1 MDTTPELF
9 FPEFDSTAAMW
20 PLAAMI
26 FLMVGVLGGF
36 FLIVAAF
43 MPAISWVQRVLAAVG
58 GLALMA
64 GGIGIFAGSIIESDE
79 REASNAEIRE
89 NRADFIEDRGVRI
102 PDSRW
107 EDLEF
112 PVEKPEEDERYG
124 IAQGEYQ
131 GKIVSVVLAWESGEL
146 KLYKTD
152 GEELTVVSR

>member
-1 MDTTPELF
+1 MDTTSEIF
-9 FPEFDSTAAMW
+9 FPAFDATAAMW

-26 FLMVGVLGGF
+26 FMVVGVMGGMF
-36 FLIVAAF
+36 VGSLALTRGISKISRVIAA
-43 MPAISWVQRVLAAVG
+43 IG

-64 GGIGIFAGSIIESDE
+64 GGVGIFMGAISQSDE
-79 REASNAEIRE
+79 KAASSAEIRE

-107 EDLEF
+107 DDLEF
-112 PVEKPEEDERYG
+112 PTYEPAEDERYG

-131 GKIVSVVLAWESGEL
+131 GKIVSVVLAWEAGEL

-152 GEELTVVSR
+152 GEELTVLSR

>member
-9 FPEFDSTAAMW
+9 FPEFDAVAAMW

-36 FLIVAAF
+36 LLSLVAF
-43 MPAISWVQRVLAAVG
+43 MTVISWVRRVLAAVG

-64 GGIGIFAGSIIESDE
+64 GGIGIFAGSIIESNE
-79 REASNAEIRE
+79 KEASNAAIRE
-89 NRADFIEDRGVRI
+89 NRAAFIEDRGVRI

-112 PVEKPEEDERYG
+112 PTYEPAGDERYG